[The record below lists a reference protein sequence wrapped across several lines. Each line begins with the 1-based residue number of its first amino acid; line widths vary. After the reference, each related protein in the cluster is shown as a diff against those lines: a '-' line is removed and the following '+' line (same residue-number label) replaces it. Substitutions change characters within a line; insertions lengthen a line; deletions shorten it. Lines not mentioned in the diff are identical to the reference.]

1 MFSKYRGLLL
11 LLLLLLVIHRT
22 HSDHD
27 QSTNQ
32 PLPGG
37 NPNELVARRREL
49 TAGELEA
56 LLADPGE
63 EISATTKQRINAVRQ
78 GLALLPT
85 TTTTTTTLTDKI
97 MYSLP
102 TN

>member
-1 MFSKYRGLLL
+1 MFSKYRG
-11 LLLLLLVIHRT
+11 LLLLVIHRT

-85 TTTTTTTLTDKI
+85 TTTTTTTTLTDKI